1 MLSLMHSKQE
11 HSISG
16 SESSVLDGRHP
27 SVGPGTKISHVLNG
41 VDDEY
46 DYGDGAMVTDTD
58 VTTENGIKPDPDAQ
72 VEEVRHA
79 LGVMQVGKGA
89 SYFRGE
95 THINTILQE
104 VCLIDVT
111 VELIP
116 KDCVDIR
123 DQGLLP
129 ANEG

>member
-1 MLSLMHSKQE
+1 VLSLMHSKQE

-16 SESSVLDGRHP
+16 SESSVRHS
-27 SVGPGTKISHVLNG
+27 SVGRGTKISHVLNE
-41 VDDEY
+41 VDDGDEY
-46 DYGDGAMVTDTD
+46 DYEDDAMVTDT
-58 VTTENGIKPDPDAQ
+58 VTKENGIKSDSDSQ

-79 LGVMQVGKGA
+79 LGVMQVGKGL

-104 VCLIDVT
+104 VRLMDAT
-111 VELIP
+111 VGVIP
-116 KDCVDIR
+116 KDCVDIG
-123 DQGLLP
+123 DQSLLP